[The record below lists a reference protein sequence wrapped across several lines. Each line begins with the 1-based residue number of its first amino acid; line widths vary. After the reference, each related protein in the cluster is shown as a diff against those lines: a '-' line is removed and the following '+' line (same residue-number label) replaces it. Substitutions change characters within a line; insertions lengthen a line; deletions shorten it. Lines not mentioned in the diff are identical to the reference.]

1 MTCGECGSNYI
12 LEERQYDYATR
23 SAVYTPYCGKC
34 GQRGRYGFVVEGK
47 TIYPGL
53 WAEQTKEVK
62 VSSLKCTIQDC
73 DNQAQKF
80 GLCRRHFKEKHGMT
94 LDTYN
99 AKKVTELAAQEAEA
113 DPPYPFANPET
124 GKPMGRCRRVSEVY
138 QYELDALSA
147 TVTISEGK
155 LAGIKVRWENGE
167 EWSIK
172 DTDMPFLTGLV
183 KEVEGLCRI

>member
-1 MTCGECGSNYI
+1 MTCGKCGSNYI

-73 DNQAQKF
+73 DKQAQKF

-99 AKKVTELAAQEAEA
+99 AKVVTELAAQEPEEPFA
-113 DPPYPFANPET
+113 DPFT
-124 GKPMGRCRRVSEVY
+124 GRTMGNLKR
-138 QYELDALSA
+138 
-147 TVTISEGK
+147 ISETYQFEHGEIK
-155 LAGIKVRWENGE
+155 ADIVVAGNTLQSIAIQFGAGE
-167 EWSIK
+167 LWTPRPEEVPSLK
-172 DTDMPFLTGLV
+172 ALFD
-183 KEVEGLCRI
+183 EVEGLCKA

>member
-1 MTCGECGSNYI
+1 MTCGKCGSNYI

-53 WAEQTKEVK
+53 WADQTKEET
-62 VSSLKCTIQDC
+62 VSSLKCIEANC
-73 DNQAQKF
+73 DKQAQKF

-99 AKKVTELAAQEAEA
+99 AKKVTELAAQEPEE
-113 DPPYPFANPET
+113 PFADPET
-124 GKPMGRCRRVSEVY
+124 GRTMGNLKR
-138 QYELDALSA
+138 
-147 TVTISEGK
+147 ISETYQFEHGDIK
-155 LAGIKVRWENGE
+155 ADIVVAGNTLQSIAIQFGAGE
-167 EWSIK
+167 LWTPRPEEVPSLK
-172 DTDMPFLTGLV
+172 ALFD
-183 KEVEGLCRI
+183 EVEGLCKA